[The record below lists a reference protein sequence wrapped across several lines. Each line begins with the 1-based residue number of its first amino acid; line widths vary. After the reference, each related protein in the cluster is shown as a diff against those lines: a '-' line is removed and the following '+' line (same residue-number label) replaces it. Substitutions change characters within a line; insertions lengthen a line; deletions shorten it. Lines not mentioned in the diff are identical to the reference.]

1 MTPRPS
7 AVFAAVV
14 AAALAAGCQPR
25 SSTRSDSAGTFRGD
39 QRLVAQTVEDLQSA
53 ANDSDETKICRDL
66 LSRALAGRLAR
77 AGRSCAATVQAA
89 VKDADSV
96 DLTVE
101 AVRVTGDRATAR
113 VRLETGA
120 RDRRTTVH
128 LVRENRRWRIAT
140 L

>member
-7 AVFAAVV
+7 AAFAAVAV
-14 AAALAAGCQPR
+14 AALAAGCQPQ
-25 SSTRSDSAGTFRGD
+25 SSTRGDSAGKFRGD

-53 ANDSDETKICRDL
+53 AGDGDGAKICRDL
-66 LSRALAGRLAR
+66 LSRALAGRLAQG
-77 AGRSCAATVQAA
+77 GRGCAASVEAA

-101 AVRVTGDRATAR
+101 SVRVSGERATAR

-120 RDRRTTVH
+120 RDRRTTLQ
-128 LVRENRRWRIAT
+128 LVRENRRWRIAS